1 MAYRK
6 DWVQPSTG
14 GQGFARTMKTLG
26 RSVNFLVADNTI
38 NNTIGAFTVPPGFV
52 VTSIL
57 AVPTDLDTGT
67 TLTLSVGDANTP
79 ARYLSASTMGQAGT
93 LTSTALTTATGL
105 LFKNLIETEI
115 LITIAAAATG
125 ATAGTIGLYLTGF
138 IDN

>member
-1 MAYRK
+1 
-6 DWVQPSTG
+6 
-14 GQGFARTMKTLG
+14 
-26 RSVNFLVADNTI
+26 
-38 NNTIGAFTVPPGFV
+38 
-52 VTSIL
+52 
-57 AVPTDLDTGT
+57 
-67 TLTLSVGDANTP
+67 
-79 ARYLSASTMGQAGT
+79 MGQAGT